1 MENSRPSSKYTV
13 SRLYITNLDSLRAIV
28 EINDMYL
35 QLRQQYIIDEPP
47 YHVTLLA
54 GKLVMH

>member
-13 SRLYITNLDSLRAIV
+13 SGLYITNLDSLRAIV

-35 QLRQQYIIDEPP
+35 QLR
-47 YHVTLLA
+47 
-54 GKLVMH
+54 